1 MVCSIGMGT
10 GMAMGMCDGRHG
22 YCDTELRRAARYG
35 RDAGAAHLEQR
46 LLADA
51 KLDKVLL
58 RQIDARAPSV
68 LADVAQ
74 DVRQLQRDAEGEGG
88 LLQWQ
93 HRAAASKS
101 NEQA

>member
-1 MVCSIGMGT
+1 MGGT
-10 GMAMGMCDGRHG
+10 GTVTPSYGARRGLGVWRGR
-22 YCDTELRRAARYG
+22 G
-35 RDAGAAHLEQR
+35 RVAGAAHLEQR
-46 LLADA
+46 LLADSE
-51 KLDKVLL
+51 LDQVLL
-58 RQIDARAPSV
+58 RQIDARAPAV
-68 LADVAQ
+68 LTDVAQ